1 MRTLVVPIAEAQVAT
16 ADVRQLRVRRDGNAC
31 VALLLQHRK
40 AHAVQIAH
48 LSLHC
53 GHGFWGLHAL
63 HQGGLNLLLEEVL
76 DLLRRDRH
84 AEGARGQRAELLVHE
99 HLAGQAKHGT
109 LDAL

>member
-1 MRTLVVPIAEAQVAT
+1 M
-16 ADVRQLRVRRDGNAC
+16 RQLRFRWDGNAC

-63 HQGGLNLLLEEVL
+63 HQGRLNLLLQEVL
-76 DLLRRDRH
+76 DLLRRDRD
-84 AEGARGQRAELLVHE
+84 AEGTADSVQSFLYTNTSPDRLSTE
-99 HLAGQAKHGT
+99 HLMRYM
-109 LDAL
+109 